1 MVEPIKS
8 IVPQT
13 FERFDPVIEITDH
26 RGVDRIDP
34 LTPFGPNAYELDGTQ
49 NAEMLRDLGLGETQ
63 QLDEI
68 VHRQRFVGERF
79 ENVAAYLFGYGS
91 GTAAEAPNGA
101 RSRAGDTSDGLGA
114 RREAFNSDRH
124 STRNTASEP
133 VLVDQ
138 GQRAVEFGEA
148 ASGITGK

>member
-34 LTPFGPNAYELDGTQ
+34 LTPFGPNAYKLDGTQ

-91 GTAAEAPNGA
+91 GTAAEAPNGGDHPVNQLGLSFVG
-101 RSRAGDTSDGLGA
+101 RSQIPVVALAEFFVRL
-114 RREAFNSDRH
+114 RRLVREQNVPRVHA
-124 STRNTASEP
+124 
-133 VLVDQ
+133 VL
-138 GQRAVEFGEA
+138 F
-148 ASGITGK
+148 